1 MIVIR
6 ATVKGEPDVLT
17 FTRVFEYG
25 TRDEEIFFSSVAMIE
40 EKLRCGMRV
49 NVNEALIL
57 FSSHVAKSIRAG
69 DQDRAIRDSAAKI
82 LSPETVL
89 IGVAE
94 TLQQVTFEARID
106 HKPVRTIVLKDPI
119 AASDYLVAG

>member
-69 DQDRAIRDSAAKI
+69 DQDRTIRDSAAKI
-82 LSPETVL
+82 LSSETVL

-119 AASDYLVAG
+119 APSDYIVAG